1 MGVQVGPEY
10 AYATYISKQNIF
22 ELSANENLRLLET
35 IFTQMPEWQKKA
47 TDEQIEKSANA
58 SLFQL
63 LFIFQYAE
71 DMTGSITDI
80 YQRIFDSDCRA
91 LLERSSSPEFWQGMA
106 KALYFY
112 AHLYTNEGV
121 IVSLDFLRDL
131 AAYLADCDIPNR
143 CTIELLTND
152 KLLKKYFGLDITHS
166 KRYGEIL
173 NFRFHHDTMADKG
186 WMWVEVTEEYD
197 DTLLQ
202 AVMQHF
208 QTLYPWIMS
217 RFVSRQIKQAGN
229 KGKNAARAFL
239 QTKKPWENHSLFS
252 TCLTLLKDE
261 AKDVARA
268 FLKTDK
274 PWINYWAFS
283 TCLTLLKD
291 EAKDVARAFLKTEK
305 PWENHQA
312 FTICLTLLKDEAKDA
327 ARAFLKTEKPWEN
340 HQAFTICLTL
350 LKDEA
355 KDAARAFL
363 KTDKP
368 WINYSAFSTCLTLLK
383 EEAKDAALA
392 FLKTE
397 KPWENHQAFST
408 CLTLLKDEPEGIE
421 KAVFILEN
429 REKFKAHHHWS
440 FLYHSLEA
448 LCDKPMYQKLV
459 TVVAN
464 EIISNR
470 NTMGYQFG
478 QLLKFPLFYV
488 PQWLKETENC
498 IRNWQK
504 PNFKNPD
511 RPWISRNAINS
522 ITVSYKK
529 KPELLKNMCLGIV
542 RNWQFE
548 LQIQQPHQAYF
559 IRCLAHPAIQQ
570 NPKLRNEVIA
580 ICQIILYNNNQ
591 LPLMI
596 KDGTLIWLKNIAEN
610 NQFPEW
616 DFDGDF

>member
-261 AKDVARA
+261 AKDV
-268 FLKTDK
+268 
-274 PWINYWAFS
+274 
-283 TCLTLLKD
+283 
-291 EAKDVARAFLKTEK
+291 
-305 PWENHQA
+305 
-312 FTICLTLLKDEAKDA
+312 